1 MGCKMKTTTLWICFF
16 VLLLL
21 LQEAF
26 GKPVIV
32 VGNSNGDIDLYTKN
46 SMDDD
51 YGAISVGANITNLS
65 SLALEDVDKDGY
77 MDIAAVGSE
86 TTRLFWGKKS
96 DASSQSY
103 GSYYELAQQGSKTI
117 ALKDMY
123 GNGYIDVV
131 VMGGQ
136 NCIYKNDVNGH
147 FTPHLISVGDGYSPD
162 SIALGDIN
170 MDDKVD
176 ILSSA
181 INATIYYEPDDN
193 AYSIFFDQEER
204 LYVQDDNDNF
214 TEKNIFKS
222 HSSGYSSESNPV
234 FHPTFF
240 SPIAFGNMN
249 EDQDQDLDFVIGH
262 TYRDTHIQYYPNN
275 NNFDEF
281 SFENNFSF
289 NYSFSIITSIAL
301 GDLDEDGDLDIVAKA
316 WRIYDKD
323 AVGFIFLNDG
333 NGNFSESKLL
343 FENAPLSSSLVV
355 CDIDSD
361 QYLDILTGNADRT
374 CVYLNDGHGN
384 FSDKEDIFGPTNS
397 NVPMSVFYSRKVTIN
412 ATGLPDHLM
421 NSLKEGTNNFYPPAE
436 FDGNG
441 LPVARDFHSLSPSVP
456 VTAPRVIKDTINNCY
471 YQLTNWFGT
480 KDGEPGTDEEGIH
493 DITDDIQ
500 EVSIVDG
507 YKITWQYEKVYRLE
521 IQSEEGADSKECE
534 GSDVLLEECVL
545 ETCDPKP
552 KLSGIRYYP
561 ENTSLVLTTNK
572 EIGDQACGGL
582 VSTLGNRPTGSPQ
595 IIGDR
600 MAVLVF
606 LTKNTVMRWDY
617 SNAEPVEVGA
627 EIQAPDIPA
636 GCGCT
641 IDTSTRPDIKILFK
655 DSADA
660 TVDNAF
666 FWSEEQKKLYLV
678 RPLTLFEITWPV
690 NENCTCAQ
698 EDKDKD
704 KPFNVQVKYGQ
715 WPAQDTIQPHII
727 GAPAN
732 LNAGSKGYEFKQI
745 LFSEQTEAQTAVEGG
760 VFNPEKEGKNVLLFS
775 SESDPP
781 VHFLVVEAISMTT
794 KLSET
799 DWDIGKEITN
809 SSHSD
814 PEGKN
819 GFVFYENAFYDGT
832 GSFRAY
838 DRETRTGEIIPV
850 NTTGTN
856 TLKNNQMV
864 VVWYGED
871 SVVGVGWPVE
881 PVRYRCQWPE
891 PADAIDIGDQNGSG
905 PLNESESSGMIYNQP
920 DVSKP
925 GFNPNEEH
933 ALILGNILYA
943 LRNDLN
949 GVEDLSEPYVLLK
962 YEQDD
967 KWQMRV
973 FKVELTGG
981 PDTDITFDV
990 KAGDPLPPPTPLDLL
1005 PGAFLSHR
1013 AGGEDFYFRDHKG
1026 GHWAK
1031 SAGSDNEDARITMR
1045 WFYPLQAGFYYP
1057 PDFVN
1062 KDGEPVVTG
1071 DPVPWLNGGKNH
1083 TDPPIDVG
1091 YNVSWP
1097 DNAPMLYVG
1106 ETLMEAK
1113 YGLPD
1118 VSGMAAAQVVFDEQL
1133 YKGERPL
1140 VKLYAPLAERKVALA
1155 SLPDS
1160 ISTETVQ
1167 GKIIFPELKYSLK
1180 SRLSYDPVNQKLI
1193 FKGALF
1199 DQGLGEPLLL
1209 SNVMTESEKKDLQ
1222 DFAGSDESKWDSAI
1236 DEMYELSRNPDK
1248 INPDKINAEYSLG
1261 PDFLKSATYNHSDWG
1276 ILLGLEL
1283 KYDSIGT
1290 YLSTFFPTLYPSDV
1304 FEKPFLAPCQ
1314 IVGETMALTAG
1325 MAQGAGWVVLA
1336 ENNHESLGDAPVS
1349 LHVMKVGQGPYRGEI
1364 KVIKSDNIFDE
1375 KLTLR
1380 HTGDFAGE
1388 PEKVYFQWYYMP
1400 DKNGIPPALPA
1411 RGEELAAAGWI
1422 LMDQEWG
1429 RLDTTIE
1436 EAGKLTLSDNWIMC
1450 RYYFGHAYP
1459 QLRKDGEVTP
1469 DKTPNFKDTPNDWSA
1484 WAGAPGNQTA
1494 QLAEGWIK
1502 RVFDDLNPLETR
1514 VKDFRNSETNTT
1526 VSMISQFGERYEG
1539 AIALNSSPENL
1550 NAVGLISA
1558 YHTVLERGK
1567 DFSIDNGDNYGPVNN
1582 ALLNAATRL
1591 AGFYTLLGN
1600 EAYADAVDPTIG
1612 FDTQAGEFGAMMPSI
1627 FAFENQLDSLLEE
1640 ELILL
1645 RGRDDTTSTTRA
1657 NPVYNRLIWNFTR
1670 DIGEVAYTT
1679 CYNISDMDNSG
1690 IIDEYDAQSLY
1701 PQGHGDAWGHYLT
1714 AMKYWYALL
1723 THEDFTWEPR
1733 VESVLVGGAPVPV
1746 DYLDERQFART
1757 AAAKAGIG
1765 AEIVNMTY
1773 RKHYVDDPAG
1783 QWQGYRDT
1791 ETQRAWGVDGWARR
1805 AGQGAYFDWA
1815 VANALLPDQDPNPDH
1830 QGISKIDRTT
1840 VEELKTIVSAYSD
1853 IQARM
1858 DESDNGL
1865 NPVGLA
1871 KGVVPFDI
1879 DPSLISSGE
1888 THFEQIHDRAVKA
1901 LNNAVAVFEHANNYT
1916 KMLRENEESLDDF
1929 KNSLEDQERD
1939 YLNRLIEIFGYPYEG
1954 DIGPSGFY
1962 PAGYDGPD
1970 WVHFMYM
1977 DLPDLTGELK
1987 DQKIKEYKAS
1997 WDFNVWRYDPDLGI
2011 TGGEVKDV
2019 SYQISENGVWFSKP
2033 DNWGERR
2040 APGEIQMALS
2050 DLIQAQIAFELGLKA
2065 YESALGDIEDC
2076 KEILEAKH
2084 QIVMDN
2090 LTVQGITTAGIVG
2103 FDYMHLQLFGS
2114 LAALD
2119 LIMDSIDEGSE
2130 IVLEGIPK
2138 CVGVATDATAPVR
2151 GTIKGVGVAGTTGLK
2166 IAKSVMEFADELNSQ
2181 LKDQLLRAEEI
2192 KLSINDERFEVK
2204 QLVMEL
2210 EGASADALVKLNDC
2224 LMLKEALQQS
2234 LGKYY
2239 AVLAR
2244 GERLLT
2250 ERAEIR
2256 ARAAAD
2262 VQEYRYQDLGFRV
2275 FRNDA
2280 LQKYRASF
2288 DLAARYT
2295 YLAAAAYD
2303 YETNLLGYDY
2313 GAGREFLTDI
2323 VRQRS
2328 LGEVSSGIPISGSPG
2343 LADPLA
2349 RLEQNFDVY
2358 KTQLG
2363 FNNPQTET
2371 NRFSLRTECFRIK
2384 DDPLS
2389 DSSWRA
2395 QLMDC
2400 RVDNLW
2406 DVPEFKKFCR
2416 PFAPEYL
2423 GEQPGLVIPFET
2435 MVTFG
2440 KNYFGYPLSGGDS
2453 AYDPTHFATKI
2464 RSAGVWF
2471 SDYNI
2476 SGLSNTPRI
2485 YLVPVGA
2492 DILRSP
2498 TGDGFS
2504 LREWHVVD
2512 QKLPVP
2518 FPIGASD
2525 LTDDAWI
2532 PKNDSLSGEMGGIRR
2547 FSSFRA
2553 YHDSGAFNENE
2564 TVTDTRLIG
2573 RSVWNTSWLMII
2585 PGGTL
2590 LWDPDDGLDTFIDN
2604 VSDIKLFFQTYSF
2617 SGN

>member
-1 MGCKMKTTTLWICFF
+1 MGCKMKTTTLLICFF
-16 VLLLL
+16 LLMVMR
-21 LQEAF
+21 QDAF
-26 GKPVIV
+26 GKAVIV
-32 VGNSNGDIDLYTKN
+32 VGNDNSSSRIYTKN
-46 SMDDD
+46 SS
-51 YGAISVGANITNLS
+51 GVFVGENIENVLDSLLS
-65 SLALEDVDKDGY
+65 MKLADFNSDGY
-77 MDIAAVGSE
+77 MDIATLDEEIKLHVYFGSKSEDPDKTVGFGSSIDFPDVITGGFQCKDMDGDGDVDIVVGS
-86 TTRLFWGKKS
+86 
-96 DASSQSY
+96 D
-103 GSYYELAQQGSKTI
+103 
-117 ALKDMY
+117 
-123 GNGYIDVV
+123 
-131 VMGGQ
+131 
-136 NCIYKNDVNGH
+136 
-147 FTPHLISVGDGYSPD
+147 GDGASGGIKIFSFNDEDRSFTDKSIENGTGDWWAPD
-162 SIALGDIN
+162 VIALGDI
-170 MDDKVD
+170 DKDGDIDIIGSCLEKYDGSQSPEVVRAFIQGEQGNFSSRIIPIIKPVD
-176 ILSSA
+176 EIVL
-181 INATIYYEPDDN
+181 ED
-193 AYSIFFDQEER
+193 
-204 LYVQDDNDNF
+204 VDNDGDLDLISRNQYSLESIHPISIYLQNNF
-214 TEKNIFKS
+214 GQFIEQTEFEEV
-222 HSSGYSSESNPV
+222 HSSV
-234 FHPTFF
+234 
-240 SPIAFGNMN
+240 
-249 EDQDQDLDFVIGH
+249 
-262 TYRDTHIQYYPNN
+262 
-275 NNFDEF
+275 
-281 SFENNFSF
+281 
-289 NYSFSIITSIAL
+289 TSIAL
-301 GDLDEDGDLDIVAKA
+301 GNMNSDDVYPDIVVG
-316 WRIYDKD
+316 IKD
-323 AVGFIFLNDG
+323 GPTLLYLNDREG
-333 NGNFSESKLL
+333 HFPTGTSISNEV
-343 FENAPLSSSLVV
+343 SSNRTITLEDV
-355 CDIDSD
+355 DADNN
-361 QYLDILTGNADRT
+361 LDILVGNASAN
-374 CVYLNDGHGN
+374 VNHIYLMNGSGCISSVEEVS
-384 FSDKEDIFGPTNS
+384 SDTHNTEG
-397 NVPMSVFYSRKVTIN
+397 MAVFFSRKVTIN
-412 ATGLPDHLM
+412 ATGLPDHLK
-421 NSLKEGTNNFYPPAE
+421 NYLKEGTNHFWPPAE
-436 FDGNG
+436 FDSNG
-441 LPVARDFHSLSPSVP
+441 LPEERDFHSFSPAAS
-456 VTAPRVIKDTINNCY
+456 VTAPRVIEDKINDCY
-471 YQLTNWFGT
+471 YMLTAWYGT
-480 KDGEPGTDEEGIH
+480 GDVPEVDTPGTEDV
-493 DITDDIQ
+493 Q
-500 EVSIVDG
+500 EVTIVDDSE
-507 YKITWQYEKVYRLE
+507 ITWVYEKVYRLK
-521 IQSEEGADSKECE
+521 ITTSETGADPKECA

-545 ETCDPKP
+545 GTCNPP
-552 KLSGIRYYP
+552 PVSSGIKYYP

-572 EIGDQACGGL
+572 EIGGKACGGL
-582 VSTLGNRPTGSPQ
+582 VSILGNRPLGSLQ
-595 IIGDR
+595 IIEDR
-600 MAVLVF
+600 MAAMVL
-606 LTKNTVMRWDY
+606 LTKNTEMIWDY
-617 SNAEPVEVGA
+617 NDARAAEVGA
-627 EIQAPDIPA
+627 EISPPEN
-636 GCGCT
+636 CEV
-641 IDTSTRPDIKILFK
+641 DTSARPEINILFK
-655 DSADA
+655 DSPDA

-666 FWSEEQKKLYLV
+666 FWSEEEEKLYLV
-678 RPLTLFEITWPV
+678 RPLTLFEITWKV
-690 NENCTCAQ
+690 KESDENM
-698 EDKDKD
+698 
-704 KPFNVQVKYGQ
+704 VQVQYGK
-715 WPAQDTIQPHII
+715 WPAKEAIQPHII

-891 PADAIDIGDQNGSG
+891 PSDAIDIGDQNGSG

-1199 DQGLGEPLLL
+1199 DQGLGEPLLF
-1209 SNVMTESEKKDLQ
+1209 SNVMTENEKEDLLYFY
-1222 DFAGSDESKWDSAI
+1222 DSDDSDDSDGSDWDSAI
-1236 DEMYELSRNPDK
+1236 DKMYELSRNPEN
-1248 INPDKINAEYSLG
+1248 INDEYSFG
-1261 PDFLKSATYNHSDWG
+1261 PDFLKSATYDDYDDDDYDDGYDRSRWG

-1436 EAGKLTLSDNWIMC
+1436 GAGKLTLSDNWIMC

-1815 VANALLPDQDPNPDH
+1815 VANALLPDKDPNPDH

-1840 VEELKTIVSAYSD
+1840 VEELKTIASAYSD

-1954 DIGPSGFY
+1954 DIGSSGFY

-2406 DVPEFKKFCR
+2406 DVPEFRKFCR

-2525 LTDDAWI
+2525 LIDDAWI
-2532 PKNDSLSGEMGGIRR
+2532 PKNDSLSGEMGAIRQ

-2553 YHDSGAFNENE
+2553 YHDSGTFNENE